1 MQLFEHTE
9 WKTLQHWFLT
19 VLKVLVLQNSSNDNL
34 APLGPA
40 QTPHNKPNAC
50 IENIPFKY
58 IEHLQNFRL

>member
-50 IENIPFKY
+50 IEKHTF
-58 IEHLQNFRL
+58 